1 MKFWEIFWLI
11 VVSFSVVS
19 FTYLSLKILI
29 KGWPELKFMF
39 NALSDKS
46 LTEQN
51 AKDKPTEINN
61 DRISR

>member
-11 VVSFSVVS
+11 VILFSLLS

-39 NALSDKS
+39 YALGKDS
-46 LTEQN
+46 LSETK
-51 AKDKPTEINN
+51 AKDNLPEA
-61 DRISR
+61 

>member
-11 VVSFSVVS
+11 VVLFSVLS

-39 NALSDKS
+39 NALSKES
-46 LTEQN
+46 LPE
-51 AKDKPTEINN
+51 KEEKGKLPEI
-61 DRISR
+61 